1 MSRLERSRKKKSRRR
16 KIIIISCVSVVVTL
30 LFTAGF
36 YMVNLFNKVEVEPI
50 SQKDEDVGIT
60 EEIKQKIE
68 KHDYSEYI
76 TNIALFGVDKREKGE
91 SGRSDAIMVLTID
104 KKRNKMKLTS
114 IMRDSYAD
122 INGHG
127 KDKINHAYAFG
138 GPQLAIRTLNENF
151 GLNIKDYVT
160 VDFSGMEK
168 IVDALGGITIDVKS
182 YELKEINGH
191 IWDLSTLKNMKK
203 PPYLDGAGKQKLNGM
218 QVVAYTRSRHS
229 GNGDMERTDRQR
241 RVLEIIFNQVKSAGV
256 VKLSGIVDKFL
267 PYVKTNMNALD
278 MVNTGKNVLTSG
290 ISSLEQQRFPL
301 DKNAKGQT
309 INGVWYFV
317 FDADATKDQVFK
329 YIFDDIKPTEK

>member
-1 MSRLERSRKKKSRRR
+1 MKRLERSKKKKMKKK
-16 KIIIISCVSVVVTL
+16 KIIIISCISVVFAL
-30 LFTAGF
+30 LFAGSF
-36 YMVNLFNKVEVEPI
+36 YVGSLFNKVEIEPI
-50 SQKDEDVGIT
+50 SQKPEDLGVT
-60 EEIKQKIE
+60 EEVKEKIE

-91 SGRSDAIMVLTID
+91 SGRSDAIMILTID

-114 IMRDSYAD
+114 IMRDSYAS

-138 GPQLAIRTLNENF
+138 GPQLAVRTLNENF

-203 PPYLDGAGKQKLNGM
+203 PPYLEGPGKQKLNGM

-241 RVLEIIFNQVKSAGV
+241 RVIEIIFNQVKSAGA
-256 VKLSGIVDKFL
+256 VKLPGIVEKFL
-267 PYVKTNMNALD
+267 PYVKTNMSALD
-278 MVNTGKNVLTSG
+278 MINTGKNVLTSG
-290 ISSLEQQRFPL
+290 VSSLEQQRFPL
-301 DKNAKGQT
+301 NKNSNGQT
-309 INGVWYFV
+309 INGVWYLV
-317 FDADATKDQVFK
+317 FDAEATKDQVFN
-329 YIFDDIKPTEK
+329 YIFDDIKPTE